1 MSHFFFEQMNL
12 MKWDDDDDDDEDDD
26 DDDDDDWRK
35 CDFWQNVN
43 TINM

>member
-1 MSHFFFEQMNL
+1 MNL